1 MYQDLV
7 RGNMPVEVHEPLRV
21 AVVCWEPDDGIALV
35 IGDEIRNLGYKLSFL
50 DPNSKQIA
58 DVDFIFSFGPYGR
71 FLTVPQLYANV
82 PKKDRPIIVHWNTE
96 GIPDLRIP
104 WSIVRLLSKFRSKY
118 ERLAESEG
126 SFWSNLFSKRPF
138 SLIRSKFI
146 RYLYVGDYYYAYKN
160 DWLDVFSDSSSV
172 YAKLHSKNDAL
183 PTVVAAWGGTQRW
196 YKEMSLERDIDVLW
210 IGKRG
215 SMRRSQ
221 LVDYVR
227 DELKK
232 HNVNMYIADGEE
244 NPFIFGDDRTEYL
257 NRAKITLNITRTWYD
272 DNYSRFSM
280 AAPNRSLI
288 VSEPLLP
295 HCEAYQEGVH
305 YVSAPIE
312 ELPNK
317 ILHYLK
323 HDNEREKIVEDA
335 YQLITNE
342 LSFKNQIDKIM
353 QVALKKHEEKKALTA
368 SK

>member
-1 MYQDLV
+1 MS
-7 RGNMPVEVHEPLRV
+7 VEVRDPLRV
-21 AVVCWEPDDGIALV
+21 AVVCWKPDDGIALV
-35 IGDEIRNLGYKLSFL
+35 IGDELRNLGYKLSFI
-50 DPNSKQIA
+50 DPNHKQIA

-71 FLTVPQLYANV
+71 FLKVPQLYSQV
-82 PKKDRPIIVHWNTE
+82 PPQDRPIMIHWNTE
-96 GIPDLRIP
+96 GIPDLRMP
-104 WSIVRLLSKFRSKY
+104 WSLVRFLSKLRSKY
-118 ERLAESEG
+118 ERLVESER
-126 SFWSNLFSKRPF
+126 SFLGKLLRQRPL
-138 SLIRSKFI
+138 SLLRTRFI
-146 RYLYVGDYYYAYKN
+146 RYLYVGDYYYAYN
-160 DWLDVFSDSSSV
+160 NGWLDVFSDSSSI
-172 YAKLHSKNDAL
+172 YAKLHNQNNKL

-196 YKEMSLERDIDVLW
+196 YKGMSLERDIDVLW

-244 NPFIFGDDRTEYL
+244 NPFIFGDERTEYL
-257 NRAKITLNITRTWYD
+257 NRSKITLNITRTWYD

-280 AAPNRSLI
+280 AAPNRSLV

-295 HCEAYQEGVH
+295 HCEEYKEGVH

-312 ELPNK
+312 ELPER

-323 HDNEREKIVEDA
+323 NEDAREQIVENA

-342 LSFKNQIDKIM
+342 LSFKKQIDKIM
-353 QVALKKHEEKKALTA
+353 QVALRKREEKRTA
-368 SK
+368 IKSK